1 MLHYR
6 VAHQLLEQGV
16 KVIPRIISE
25 MAHGQTGVD
34 IHPAARIGE
43 HFAIDHG
50 TGIVIGETAVIG
62 DHVMLYQG
70 VTLGAKH
77 FRYDPEGRPMNIP
90 RHPILEDNVTVYSN
104 TSILGRVRIG
114 HDTVIGGNVW
124 LTHDVP
130 PFSKVLQ
137 TRAVTTQVFDGGE
150 GI

>member
-1 MLHYR
+1 
-6 VAHQLLEQGV
+6 
-16 KVIPRIISE
+16 
-25 MAHGQTGVD
+25 
-34 IHPAARIGE
+34 
-43 HFAIDHG
+43 
-50 TGIVIGETAVIG
+50 
-62 DHVMLYQG
+62 
-70 VTLGAKH
+70 
-77 FRYDPEGRPMNIP
+77 MNIP